1 MQEVV
6 DQSAEAQEKRDA
18 VESFQYE
25 NKETDV
31 QIIRYHSYPEMQR
44 LRVDGTG
51 AAIGDE
57 MEMEVVLEMD
67 KHPPTATEEGARTC
81 WEVVLQQDQFLDI
94 VRFFLQQF
102 KYRSRSLMEDFKVS
116 CDMRKRFR
124 PIMIFLGGTS
134 GCGKSTLG
142 SLLASRMGIPT
153 VFSTDSIRNILR
165 TTISK
170 EDDPLL
176 WASTY
181 HCGDVLESME
191 PGMDPSERVLEG
203 YRRQCRTVFARLR
216 LLVKRMAE
224 HRRPLIVEGVHL
236 LPELVL
242 DLMKEFPYIIP
253 FAIYISNENKHRERF
268 ATRSRYMT
276 LEPRYNRYVK
286 YFRNIRLIQGY
297 ICSSAEKVRIP
308 HIDNTNVDR
317 TIAFVHSTTFSFL
330 KHSSKGEPLLDTEKR
345 VLQVPTFRL
354 PTSIPWSG
362 KRMLKR
368 IQKKARR
375 REMTSE
381 RHVTFVEPQ
390 TMMEKS
396 GRDALSFVEM
406 TSDPVSMGGS
416 DSSGGAPPV
425 HVSRATIVSLEIK
438 NLKDFDPMS
447 ASEDE
452 SDKEYQK
459 TSSDTIALFPS
470 RSLLRRNSDAD
481 SLEPSSYDGDKSLLL
496 EGKCEV
502 MTEGN
507 CAIDEKGA
515 GDRGDGKDG
524 MPGGPGDD
532 EDHDDDDDDD
542 DDDDSE
548 DDEDGD
554 DDDDDDDD
562 SIVVVGSGIVGQR
575 LDGNRDD
582 EGEGEGEGEEH
593 DEDGNGSESDDEFAS
608 VFGS

>member
-1 MQEVV
+1 
-6 DQSAEAQEKRDA
+6 
-18 VESFQYE
+18 
-25 NKETDV
+25 
-31 QIIRYHSYPEMQR
+31 
-44 LRVDGTG
+44 
-51 AAIGDE
+51 
-57 MEMEVVLEMD
+57 MEMEVVLEMG
-67 KHPPTATEEGARTC
+67 KHPLTATKEGARTC

-94 VRFFLQQF
+94 VRYFLQQF
-102 KYRSRSLMEDFKVS
+102 KYRSRSLMDDFKVS

-142 SLLASRMGIPT
+142 SLLASRMGIST
-153 VFSTDSIRNILR
+153 VFSTDTIRNILR

-170 EDDPLL
+170 EEDPLL

-191 PGMDPSERVLEG
+191 PDMDPSERVLEG
-203 YRRQCRTVFARLR
+203 YRRQCKTVFTRLR

-286 YFRNIRLIQGY
+286 YFRNIRMIQGY
-297 ICSSAEKVRIP
+297 ICSSADKVRIP

-330 KHSSKGEPLLDTEKR
+330 KHSSKGQPLLDTEKR

-368 IQKKARR
+368 IQKKVRK
-375 REMTSE
+375 RELTSE
-381 RHVTFVEPQ
+381 RHVTFDEPHYPS
-390 TMMEKS
+390 EKP
-396 GRDALSFVEM
+396 GRDILSFVEM
-406 TSDPVSMGGS
+406 TSDPVSMGGP
-416 DSSGGAPPV
+416 DASGGAPPV

-447 ASEDE
+447 TSEDE

-459 TSSDTIALFPS
+459 KSLKTLDERGVLFPS
-470 RSLLRRNSDAD
+470 NGSLRRDSEAD
-481 SLEPSSYDGDKSLLL
+481 SLESSSYDGERFSFFGEKGEAKAEDHSVVEEHGKGDGYADGG
-496 EGKCEV
+496 EGK
-502 MTEGN
+502 
-507 CAIDEKGA
+507 DESGEA
-515 GDRGDGKDG
+515 F
-524 MPGGPGDD
+524 
-532 EDHDDDDDDD
+532 ECSDDDDDDD
-542 DDDDSE
+542 DDDEE
-548 DDEDGD
+548 DDDEEEEEGEENIVDGGIVGNDGD
-554 DDDDDDDD
+554 DDVENE
-562 SIVVVGSGIVGQR
+562 S
-575 LDGNRDD
+575 
-582 EGEGEGEGEEH
+582 
-593 DEDGNGSESDDEFAS
+593 GSESDDDFAS